1 MRESRDSMKVKNG
14 FILRKVGKQFVVAA
28 TGEASKNFNGMIRL
42 NDEAAF
48 AFGQLQGG
56 TTEEELIAAL
66 QGVSPQTARVE
77 KAEKKTQKKN
87 RNPPASSVSAQ
98 PCRSRFPAVSGTG
111 SDIPRRMGR
120 KRWRYLLPG

>member
-1 MRESRDSMKVKNG
+1 MRVKNG

-56 TTEEELIAAL
+56 TTEEELVAAL
-66 QGVSPQTARVE
+66 VE
-77 KAEKKTQKKN
+77 KYGGNEEEVRVDVANFLAKLGE
-87 RNPPASSVSAQ
+87 ADALV
-98 PCRSRFPAVSGTG
+98 
-111 SDIPRRMGR
+111 
-120 KRWRYLLPG
+120 

>member
-1 MRESRDSMKVKNG
+1 MRVKNR

-56 TTEEELIAAL
+56 TTEEELVAAL
-66 QGVSPQTARVE
+66 VE
-77 KAEKKTQKKN
+77 KYGGNEEEVRVDVANFLTKLGE
-87 RNPPASSVSAQ
+87 ADALV
-98 PCRSRFPAVSGTG
+98 
-111 SDIPRRMGR
+111 
-120 KRWRYLLPG
+120 

>member
-1 MRESRDSMKVKNG
+1 MKVKNG

-56 TTEEELIAAL
+56 TTEEELVAAL
-66 QGVSPQTARVE
+66 VE
-77 KAEKKTQKKN
+77 RYGGNEAEVRADVANFLAKLGE
-87 RNPPASSVSAQ
+87 ADALV
-98 PCRSRFPAVSGTG
+98 
-111 SDIPRRMGR
+111 
-120 KRWRYLLPG
+120 

>member
-1 MRESRDSMKVKNG
+1 MKVKNG

-56 TTEEELIAAL
+56 IPQEELVAAL
-66 QGVSPQTARVE
+66 VE
-77 KAEKKTQKKN
+77 KYGGNEAEVREDVANFLDKLKE
-87 RNPPASSVSAQ
+87 ADAL
-98 PCRSRFPAVSGTG
+98 A
-111 SDIPRRMGR
+111 
-120 KRWRYLLPG
+120 

>member
-1 MRESRDSMKVKNG
+1 MRVKNG

-56 TTEEELIAAL
+56 TTEEELVKAL
-66 QGVSPQTARVE
+66 VE
-77 KAEKKTQKKN
+77 KYGGEEAEVRADVANFLAKL
-87 RNPPASSVSAQ
+87 READALV
-98 PCRSRFPAVSGTG
+98 
-111 SDIPRRMGR
+111 
-120 KRWRYLLPG
+120 